1 MNSDPSKSWS
11 IFFKPVKKDQCFD
24 VDIGKILEDF
34 KHDYEQKEKV
44 NFTEAALV
52 IQGTEFQ
59 LFLFS
64 ILLHVTEN
72 LAVI

>member
-11 IFFKPVKKDQCFD
+11 IFFKPVKKEQCFD

-34 KHDYEQKEKV
+34 KQDYEQKEKV

-52 IQGTEFQ
+52 IQG
-59 LFLFS
+59 S
-64 ILLHVTEN
+64 
-72 LAVI
+72 